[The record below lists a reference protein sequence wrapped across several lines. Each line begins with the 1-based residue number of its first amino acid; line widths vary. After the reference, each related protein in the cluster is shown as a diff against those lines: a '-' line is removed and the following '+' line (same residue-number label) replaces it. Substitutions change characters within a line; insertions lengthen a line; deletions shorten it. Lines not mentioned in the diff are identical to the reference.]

1 MSSLKDETL
10 KRFSDANGFEIAKE
24 LGVTAASQASGL
36 SRPTVY
42 AILQEYKK
50 QPKLRPVT
58 DKDQWANTEGAKLFL
73 AKHRNRIKTWKKSYR
88 IGLVSWL
95 FLGKKDPLKWTVD
108 DYRALWNYEEFTDSM
123 TKRIRDTA
131 AFSLRLWMRTLG
143 KTEFAKME
151 EFSTRGLKRPK
162 SRKTWFLED
171 KDLIALVQKTQRHDL
186 LMFEDIGL
194 NAGGRAGSILGV
206 RPLDCN
212 FEKNIVLMFEPKI
225 NDYRPRFLN
234 EGCMGRIKRYIQD
247 YEIAPDKRLFPS
259 YSTIRTALK
268 EVAKEA
274 NIPQLA
280 SMRGAT
286 HIFKHTFVTQGAF
299 HNLSMESISQQT
311 GTNPNT
317 LQGFYV
323 GVKENKLRHELLG
336 EKLDVLPFHE
346 WIKTFDEMMNKQYS
360 SICVQ
365 KKAKPVEKAS
375 GKRSINWTAI
385 KKLAENPSTPEP
397 LRKYWQTQLEKQPKE
412 GSK

>member
-1 MSSLKDETL
+1 MSSFKKDTL
-10 KRFSDANGFEIAKE
+10 EQFINANGFEIVKE
-24 LGVTAASQASGL
+24 LGVTAAAHASGL

-42 AILQEYKK
+42 TILQAYKK
-50 QPKLRPVT
+50 QPTLRPPT
-58 DKDQWANTEGAKLFL
+58 DEDQWAKCEGAKLFL

-88 IGLVSWL
+88 IGMVSWL
-95 FLGKKDPLKWTVD
+95 FLGKKDPFKWTVD
-108 DYRALWNYEEFTDSM
+108 DYRTLWNNEGFTDSM

-143 KTEFAKME
+143 KEDFLKLE
-151 EFSTRGLKRPK
+151 DFSRRGLRRPK

-171 KDLIALVQKTQRHDL
+171 KDLIELIKKTQRHDL
-186 LMFEDIGL
+186 LEFEDVGF
-194 NAGGRAGSILGV
+194 NSGGRGGSILGI

-212 FEKNIVLMFEPKI
+212 FEKNIVLMFESKT
-225 NDYRPRFLN
+225 NDYRPRFIN
-234 EGCMGRIKRYIQD
+234 EGCMARLKRYIKD
-247 YEIAPDKRLFPS
+247 YNIAPDKPLFPS

-268 EVAKEA
+268 KVAKEA

-280 SMRGAT
+280 SMKGAT

-311 GTNPNT
+311 GTNPTT

-346 WIKTFDEMMNKQYS
+346 WTKTFDDLLNQQYD
-360 SICVQ
+360 SIPVQ
-365 KKAKPVEKAS
+365 KKTKQPEKTA
-375 GKRSINWTAI
+375 GKRPINWTAI
-385 KKLAENPSTPEP
+385 KKLTENPSTPEP
-397 LRKYWQTQLEKQPKE
+397 LRRYWQTRLQKEKE